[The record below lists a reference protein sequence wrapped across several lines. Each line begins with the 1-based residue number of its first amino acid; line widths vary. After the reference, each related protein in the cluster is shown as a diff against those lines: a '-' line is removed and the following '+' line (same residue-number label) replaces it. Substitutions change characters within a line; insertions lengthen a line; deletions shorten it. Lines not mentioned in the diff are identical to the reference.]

1 MNKNEIPECI
11 QKFRGYWSQL
21 TKDEQQEMWNILTAL
36 RGPDNPSTDKEKTMT
51 TAKIRYYLFG
61 DSIEYYNLYFKNY
74 EKYIGFEVN
83 SEPLSIKDLK
93 YVWEKYIHFSNH
105 IVLAYGT
112 ILHFIEGKDLSEM
125 VAKCGLEV

>member
-1 MNKNEIPECI
+1 MGKVPNYIK
-11 QKFRGYWSQL
+11 KFREYWQEL
-21 TKDEQQEMWNILTAL
+21 DEESRLKMWNILTAL

-93 YVWEKYIHFSNH
+93 YVWEKDIHFSNH

-125 VAKCGLEV
+125 VAKCALEV